1 MNIKEFDEMNQKLI
15 DRYIDKQ
22 KNENDYTMLISDDF
36 SYFKPRYHEDEF
48 CTWVGRDKYRSM
60 RRYDALYLAKC
71 DIKLTDTWKI
81 TLANFYII
89 DMKIERI
96 RARNCCVMNGTFKD
110 TLFFRFSILRHYESN
125 WGGNEYHDMR
135 SIVMNC
141 QFENCVFMNSYA
153 RHTDWINCKFINCTF
168 VNSNLCDEG
177 SEEKDCTFENCR
189 TIYLKA

>member
-1 MNIKEFDEMNQKLI
+1 MNIKEYDEMNQKLI

-22 KNENDYTMLISDDF
+22 KNDCTMLISDDF
-36 SYFKPRYHEDEF
+36 SDFKPRYRESAF
-48 CTWVGRDKYRSM
+48 YTCVGRDKYHSM
-60 RRYDALYLAKC
+60 RRYDALYLAKG
-71 DIKLTDTWKI
+71 DIKQTDVRKI

-96 RARNCCVMNGTFKD
+96 LARNCSVMNGTFKD
-110 TLFFRFSILRHYESN
+110 TTFFRFSIFRYYESN

-153 RHTDWINCKFINCTF
+153 RHTDWINCKFINCKF
-168 VNSNLCDEG
+168 INSNLSDEG